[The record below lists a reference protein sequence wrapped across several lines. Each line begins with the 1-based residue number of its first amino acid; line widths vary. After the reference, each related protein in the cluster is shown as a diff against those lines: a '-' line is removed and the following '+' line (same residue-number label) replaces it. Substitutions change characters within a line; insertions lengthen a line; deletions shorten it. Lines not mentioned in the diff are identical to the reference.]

1 MSAGFVHQQ
10 DAVRARRY
18 RLRQLDKKQVHCG
31 GINPRHHQ
39 RDAGVAR
46 RAHGPNNPGRLE
58 TDIAQ
63 PARGLAALPPDVA
76 GAPLLP
82 DPRLVLAPDLKPL
95 GLGVRLRNLAQA
107 GCKAP
112 FLKACCAFSSVC
124 GWRGRVLRCDRS
136 NDHNSRSIP
145 VSL

>member
-1 MSAGFVHQQ
+1 MFDQETRRNHARAIVHPT
-10 DAVRARRY
+10 
-18 RLRQLDKKQVHCG
+18 RLPEL
-31 GINPRHHQ
+31 
-39 RDAGVAR
+39 
-46 RAHGPNNPGRLE
+46 AHSRVDE
-58 TDIAQ
+58 RI
-63 PARGLAALPPDVA
+63 A

-95 GLGVRLRNLAQA
+95 GLGVRLGDLAQA